1 MSGVQQ
7 EWLDAPSAKALREL
21 ISSNTTGGGRGK
33 WSSLDIGGGVKIK
46 IKDKNFSPNDVWE
59 TQEVFKEARTD
70 INIANQLV
78 NGALSGWSEKAKV
91 LVERYFFIAPDA
103 LEEAHA
109 QKIRSVISAAQT
121 GLSQPMSLKLVD
133 GGGTR
138 ASVPQNSQEFINN
151 NSISVKPN
159 WIKHPGSDDKT
170 TIYAAGIR
178 FDRWYLQ
185 GSGVKDEG
193 VPIIVLRAKTLI
205 HESTHRFAN
214 TKDYAYFKDDGVAL
228 DTNLVAPALSETDK
242 WLDNAD
248 SFGWFCVQLAK
259 A

>member
-1 MSGVQQ
+1 MSGVKQP
-7 EWLDAPSAKALREL
+7 WLEAPSAKALRTL
-21 ISSNTTGGGRGK
+21 ISSQTVEGGQGK
-33 WSSLDIGGGVKIK
+33 WNSLDIGGGVKIK
-46 IKDKNFSPNDVWE
+46 IKGKDFSPTDVKD
-59 TQEVFKEARTD
+59 TQDVFKEARTD
-70 INIANQLV
+70 INIANQIV
-78 NGALSGWSEKAKV
+78 NDALSSWSEKTKA
-91 LVERYFFIAPDA
+91 LAERYFFVASNA

-121 GLSQPMSLKLVD
+121 GLNQPMSLKLVD
-133 GGGTR
+133 GAGTR
-138 ASVPQNSQEFINN
+138 ASVPQSSQEFINN

-159 WIKHPGSDDKT
+159 WIKHPGSDDKST
-170 TIYAAGIR
+170 MYAAGIR

-185 GSGVKDEG
+185 GSGIEDKT
-193 VPIIVLRAKTLI
+193 VPTIVLRAKTLI